1 MVCKLP
7 VAPSYRVTMNPAP
20 TKATALVD
28 EGMVE
33 TLQQRRLHQI
43 LRAILAA
50 FALACVLS
58 AIKGAWPITA
68 FEFSA
73 LVLLLYALRLNRNGQ
88 LSRATGVMVAT
99 LVLVLSALMTMDEG
113 LHDEAVLAFP
123 GLLVFASMF
132 SSRRLFLALL
142 TLVLGVFVAVYAL
155 GAGGVLVFTPQPLAP
170 GRLALMTAILLV
182 TALFVWL
189 LSGDLRSAMRQLQM
203 EKRAL
208 IDSHA
213 RIEVLAHRDVLTDL
227 PNRTLAKDRLEQL
240 ISLSRRKQT
249 LAAVMFLDLDNFKTV
264 NDSLGHAAG
273 DELLC
278 MVAQRLQECMRDSD
292 TVARLAGD
300 EFLLLMGDMA
310 DEEAI
315 AAAATKVMQQL
326 GAGFAI
332 NGLDVMATA
341 SLGVA
346 VYPRDGTDMDMLL
359 KNADLAMYR
368 AKDAGRNVFRF
379 FDPTMNENV
388 VEHLHMASG
397 LRAAMANGE
406 LRVHYQPQF
415 DLRSGR
421 IVGAEALLRW
431 KHPTLGFIPPS
442 KFIPVAE
449 RTGLINDVGAW
460 VLENA
465 CREAQE
471 WRVQG
476 LGDLVVAV
484 NVSPVQF
491 RRDDI
496 EREVGNALER
506 CALPPSAIELE
517 LTESLL
523 VADAQHVSEVLQ
535 RLRTLGVKFA
545 IDDFGTGYSN
555 LGYLQRFAVQ
565 RLKIDQSFVRK
576 MGASS
581 HDEGIVR
588 AIIEMAHCLQLE
600 VVAEGVED
608 AQMLSKLQGFGCE
621 FGQGFYW
628 SPALPAAEFT
638 AFAQQ
643 HHTTHTASVPV

>member
-1 MVCKLP
+1 MNHPSAITPPPVHEDMVI
-7 VAPSYRVTMNPAP
+7 
-20 TKATALVD
+20 AL
-28 EGMVE
+28 
-33 TLQQRRLHQI
+33 QKRRLHQI
-43 LRAILAA
+43 LRAIVAA
-50 FALACVLS
+50 FLVACALS
-58 AIKGAWPITA
+58 AFKGVWLTTA

-73 LVLLLYALRLNRNGQ
+73 VLLLLYALRLNQQEQ
-88 LSRATGVMVAT
+88 LSRATGVMVTT
-99 LVLVLSALMTMDEG
+99 LVLVLSGLMAMDEG

-142 TLVLGVFVAVYAL
+142 SLVLALFAAVYAL
-155 GAGGVLVFTPQPLAP
+155 GAGGVLTFAPQPQTI
-170 GRLALMTAILLV
+170 GRLVLLAEILLV

-189 LSGDLRSAMRQLQM
+189 LAGDLRRAMRQLET

-213 RIEVLAHRDVLTDL
+213 RIEVLAHRDTLTHL
-227 PNRTLAKDRLEQL
+227 PNRALAKDRLEQL
-240 ISLSRRKQT
+240 ISLSRRNQT
-249 LAAVMFLDLDNFKTV
+249 MAAVMFLDLDNFKTV

-273 DELLC
+273 DQLLC
-278 MVAQRLQECMRDSD
+278 QVAQRLQECVRDSD

-300 EFLLLMGDMA
+300 EFLLLLGDMA

-315 AAAATKVMQQL
+315 AATATKVMQRL
-326 GAGFAI
+326 GTVFNV
-332 NGLDVMATA
+332 NGLDIMATA

-346 VYPRDGTDMDMLL
+346 VYPRDGVDMDMLL

-368 AKDAGRNVFRF
+368 AKDAGRNAFRF
-379 FDPTMNENV
+379 FDPAMNESV

-397 LRAAMANGE
+397 LRAALGNGE

-431 KHPTLGFIPPS
+431 KHPSLGFIPPN

-460 VLENA
+460 VLETA

-471 WRVQG
+471 WRTQG

-484 NVSPVQF
+484 NVSPSQF

-523 VADAQHVSEVLQ
+523 VADAQHVSAVLQ
-535 RLRTLGVKFA
+535 RLRVLGVKFA

-565 RLKIDQSFVRK
+565 RLKIDQSFVRN
-576 MGASS
+576 MGTSA

-600 VVAEGVED
+600 VVAEGIED
-608 AQMLSKLQGFGCE
+608 AVMLSKLQAFGCE

-628 SPALPAAEFT
+628 SPALPAVEFA
-638 AFAQQ
+638 AFVQKHHAAMAQ
-643 HHTTHTASVPV
+643 